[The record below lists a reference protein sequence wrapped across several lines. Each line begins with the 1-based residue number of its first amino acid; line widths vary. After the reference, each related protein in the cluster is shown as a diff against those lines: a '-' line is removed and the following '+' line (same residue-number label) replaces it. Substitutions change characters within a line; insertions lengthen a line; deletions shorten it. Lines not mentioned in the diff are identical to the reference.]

1 MNSDLMVLVGNI
13 ALTVGM
19 IMIAFM
25 VPMHIASFAKGY
37 GASKSAVFVTIMGVV
52 VALVGFVMR
61 SMPFEKDIQVRSGNT
76 EEIIIEETVASF
88 PEVVEVTEVTEIT
101 VPYTSH
107 TQAAEHGTNGGWA

>member
-1 MNSDLMVLVGNI
+1 MNSDLIVLGGNI

-19 IMIAFM
+19 IVIAFT
-25 VPMHIASFAKGY
+25 VPMHILSFAKGY
-37 GASKSAVFVTIMGVV
+37 GASKSDVFVTIMGVV

-61 SMPFEKDIQVRSGNT
+61 SMPSDKDIQVRSDNT

-88 PEVVEVTEVTEIT
+88 PEVVEVTEVTDIT
-101 VPYTSH
+101 VPYMNH

>member
-1 MNSDLMVLVGNI
+1 MNSDLIVLAGDI

-37 GASKSAVFVTIMGVV
+37 GASKSAVFITIMGIA

-61 SMPFEKDIQVRSGNT
+61 STPSDKDIQVRSGNT

-88 PEVVEVTEVTEIT
+88 PEVVEVTEITEIT
-101 VPYTSH
+101 VPYTNH